1 METFFK
7 IYYDCLDKQRQK
19 VLGPEYEL
27 RKQMT
32 LLENRIMKLLDRCQR
47 LDTVDFFVEQDTLKE
62 QLAEIKGRLTKM
74 SNYMPT
80 YKLKA
85 FNDIPEVTKQINKQ
99 ICDKQAFYLEEIDH
113 TLAISN
119 FNHINKEL
127 GKT

>member
-1 METFFK
+1 MVADEMQNSLNELKHIYLTKRTHIIDRLVKHQDKMETFFK

-27 RKQMT
+27 RRQMT

-62 QLAEIKGRLTKM
+62 QLTEIKGRLTKM

-85 FNDIPEVTKQINKQ
+85 FNDIPEVTK
-99 ICDKQAFYLEEIDH
+99 
-113 TLAISN
+113 
-119 FNHINKEL
+119 
-127 GKT
+127 